1 MQTTPPPES
10 RRRALKRLAA
20 VGLAFSLISLT
31 GCEQIYRQYGEAQE
45 KLGDSRAAK
54 GEYPEAVLA
63 YEAALSGRPES
74 AETHLKIGL
83 IYDEQLDDPI
93 SAAHHFQRYLDLAPE
108 GRRRKDVEGFI
119 KEDHLK
125 LLTRMGNG
133 AILPQR
139 EAVRLKNDNLELRK
153 TIQTLRADI
162 EASTRERA
170 AMLKAMGKTEAKNFG
185 GKQVKK
191 PLVPGVRVHVVGRGE
206 TLGSISRKY
215 YGREANWKRI
225 QDANFNPME
234 GAAKLQIGMELMIP

>member
-1 MQTTPPPES
+1 MLS
-10 RRRALKRLAA
+10 LN
-20 VGLAFSLISLT
+20 AFT
-31 GCEQIYRQYGEAQE
+31 GCEQVYRQYGEAQE
-45 KLGDSRAAK
+45 KLGDSRASK
-54 GEYPEAVLA
+54 GEYAAAVLA
-63 YEAALSGRPES
+63 YEAALSGLPES

-83 IYDEQLDDPI
+83 IYDEQLDEPI
-93 SAAHHFQRYLDLAPE
+93 SAAHHFQRYLALAPE

-153 TIQTLRADI
+153 TIQNLRAEI
-162 EASTRERA
+162 ESATRERA

-191 PLVPGVRVHVVGRGE
+191 PLVPGVRTHTVGRGE
-206 TLGSISRKY
+206 TLGSISKKY

-234 GAAKLQIGMELMIP
+234 GTATLQIGMELMIP